1 MFREMRRFKQALT
14 ENECIDI
21 LNNNTNGVLAVSGDD
36 EYPYAVPLSYAYCDG
51 CIYFHSASE
60 GHKIDSIKRNDKAS
74 FCVVAEDNIVPEKFT
89 TYFKSVIAFG
99 RVELIED
106 EKEKINALILL
117 SKKYS
122 PEESQE
128 STKKEIDGSLNR
140 VKILKFNIEHLSG
153 KCAIEILKK

>member
-1 MFREMRRFKQALT
+1 MFRDMRRFKQALT
-14 ENECIDI
+14 ENECIEI
-21 LNNNTNGVLAVSGDD
+21 FNNNTNGVLALSGD
-36 EYPYAVPLSYAYCDG
+36 EGYPYAVPLSYVYYDG
-51 CIYFHSASE
+51 SIYFHSASE

-74 FCVVAEDNIVPEKFT
+74 FCVIAEDNIVPEKFT

-106 EKEKINALILL
+106 EKEKTNTLMLL
-117 SKKYS
+117 AKKYS

-128 STKKEIDGSLNR
+128 STKKEIDGSLKR

-153 KCAIEILKK
+153 KCAIEMLKK

>member
-1 MFREMRRFKQALT
+1 MFRDMRRFKQALT
-14 ENECIDI
+14 ENESVEI
-21 LNNNTNGVLAVSGDD
+21 LNNNTNGVLALSGD
-36 EYPYAVPLSYAYCDG
+36 EGYPYAVPLSYVYFDG

-74 FCVVAEDNIVPEKFT
+74 FCVVAEDNVVSERFT

-99 RVELIED
+99 RVDLIED
-106 EKEKINALILL
+106 ENEKIKALILL

-128 STKKEIDGSLNR
+128 NTKKEIDGSLKR
-140 VKILKFNIEHLSG
+140 VRILKFNIEHLSG
-153 KCAIEILKK
+153 KSAIELVNK

>member
-1 MFREMRRFKQALT
+1 MFKKMRRFKQALT
-14 ENECIDI
+14 QNECIEI
-21 LNNNTNGVLAVSGDD
+21 LNNNTNGVLALSGD
-36 EYPYAVPLSYAYCDG
+36 EGYPYAVPLSYVYFDG

-106 EKEKINALILL
+106 EKEKITTLMLL
-117 SKKYS
+117 AKKYS
-122 PEESQE
+122 PCENVD
-128 STKKEIDGSLNR
+128 STKKEIDGSLKR

-153 KCAIEILKK
+153 KRAIEL

>member
-1 MFREMRRFKQALT
+1 MFRDMRRFKQALT
-14 ENECIDI
+14 EKECIEI
-21 LNNNTNGVLAVSGDD
+21 LNNNTNGVLALSGD
-36 EYPYAVPLSYAYCDG
+36 EGYPYAVPLSYVYFDG

-60 GHKIDSIKRNDKAS
+60 GHKIDSIKRNGKAS

-106 EKEKINALILL
+106 EKEKINTLMLL
-117 SKKYS
+117 AKKYS
-122 PEESQE
+122 PCEAVDSV
-128 STKKEIDGSLNR
+128 KKEIDGSLKR

-153 KCAIEILKK
+153 KCAIEMLKK

>member
-1 MFREMRRFKQALT
+1 MFRDMRRFKQALT
-14 ENECIDI
+14 ENECIEI
-21 LNNNTNGVLAVSGDD
+21 LNKNTNGVLALSGDED
-36 EYPYAVPLSYAYCDG
+36 YPYAVPLSYVYFDG

-60 GHKIDSIKRNDKAS
+60 GHKIDSIKRNGKAS

-106 EKEKINALILL
+106 EKEKINALMLL

-122 PEESQE
+122 PCEAVDSA
-128 STKKEIDGSLNR
+128 KKEIDGSLKR
-140 VKILKFNIEHLSG
+140 VKILKLNIEHLSG
-153 KCAIEILKK
+153 KCAIEMLKK